1 MKRAQSDSEFVE
13 TAFATEDVV
22 EATPAQTA
30 GADALACAFLD
41 RAWPQP
47 ERQGSNQ
54 DS

>member
-1 MKRAQSDSEFVE
+1 MNRAQSDSEFLE

-22 EATPAQTA
+22 EATSSRS

-41 RAWPQP
+41 KARQQP
-47 ERQGSNQ
+47 ERLGSSQ